1 MQPTHVTIL
10 PDVEEPL
17 RLVECWLD
25 EAATRCE
32 QPNPNA
38 MTLATVAV
46 SGRPSA
52 RVVLIKGLDCE
63 HGYVVFYTNYSSRK
77 AIEIGD
83 GRWVAGVV
91 HWDALGRQIRFEG
104 PAVKSPEPES
114 NAYFSARPWRSQ
126 INAWASH
133 QSKPLD
139 EPRALE
145 ARAREVASRFD
156 APDPFGAVEPRAEL
170 AIARPAFWGGFRLW
184 LGAVE
189 FWASGRDRFHERL
202 RFERI
207 LDPAGT
213 DGFVAGAWRSHR
225 LQP

>member
-17 RLVECWLD
+17 RLIECWLD
-25 EAATRCE
+25 EAATRRE

-77 AIEIGD
+77 AIEIAD
-83 GRWVAGVV
+83 RRWVAGVV

-104 PAVKSPEPES
+104 PAVKSPESES
-114 NAYFSARPWRSQ
+114 DAYFSARPWRSQ

-139 EPRALE
+139 EPSALE
-145 ARAREVASRFD
+145 TRAREVALRFE
-156 APDPFGAVEPRAEL
+156 APDPFGAKESRAKL
-170 AIARPAFWGGFRLW
+170 AVPRPAFWGGFRLW

-202 RFERI
+202 RFERN
-207 LDPAGT
+207 LDPAGN
-213 DGFVAGAWRSHR
+213 DSFVAGAWRSQR

>member
-25 EAATRCE
+25 EAATRRE

-38 MTLATVAV
+38 MTLATVAE

-91 HWDALGRQIRFEG
+91 HWDTLGRQMRFEG
-104 PAVKSPEPES
+104 PAVKAPELES
-114 NAYFSARPWRSQ
+114 DAYFSARPWRSQ

-139 EPRALE
+139 EPVALE
-145 ARAREVASRFD
+145 TRAREVASRFG
-156 APDPFGAVEPRAEL
+156 APNPFGAEEPRAEL
-170 AIARPAFWGGFRLW
+170 AVPRPAFWGGFRLW
-184 LGAVE
+184 LAAVE

-202 RFERI
+202 RFERS
-207 LDPAGT
+207 LDPASNDT
-213 DGFVAGAWRSHR
+213 FVAGAWRAHR